1 MTHRAT
7 QATALIAV
15 LLRVGAATAAEHGGE
30 APNLFAG
37 TTGNII
43 VTLII
48 FGLVLLILGKFAW
61 GPLLRVLAEREQTI
75 RESLEDAKHERDEA
89 QKLLEQYTERIEK
102 ARVEASE
109 IVEAGRRNGEETAR
123 RIQVEARAEAAATV
137 ERGLREIKL
146 ATDGA
151 KKEVYDLAAELAV
164 DVAGRIIRKELS
176 PADHKELVAESLE
189 RMRERDAKL
198 N

>member
-1 MTHRAT
+1 MNRM
-7 QATALIAV
+7 I
-15 LLRVGAATAAEHGGE
+15 LRVLPTAMLLLVVGVAVASEQGDAE
-30 APNLFAG
+30 PSIFAG
-37 TTGNII
+37 SLGNSL

-48 FGLVLLILGKFAW
+48 FGLVLFILGKFAW
-61 GPLLRVLAEREQTI
+61 GPLLRVLAEREETI
-75 RESLEDAKHERDEA
+75 RESLEDAKRERNEA
-89 QKLLEQYTERIEK
+89 QQLLEKYTARIEE
-102 ARVEASE
+102 ARAEASE
-109 IVEAGRRNGEETAR
+109 IVEVGRRNGEETAR
-123 RIQVEARAEAAATV
+123 RIQSEARQDAAATV

-151 KKEVYDLAAELAV
+151 KKEIYDLAAELAV
-164 DVAGRIIRKELS
+164 DVAGRIINKELS